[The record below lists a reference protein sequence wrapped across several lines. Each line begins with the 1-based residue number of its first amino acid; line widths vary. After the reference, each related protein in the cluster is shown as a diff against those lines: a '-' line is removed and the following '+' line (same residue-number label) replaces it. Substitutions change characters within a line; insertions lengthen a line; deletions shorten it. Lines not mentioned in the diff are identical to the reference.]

1 MESYISRW
9 AAPNYRPQHMGPL
22 WMLWRLGLAPTKRQ
36 ADLLLMF
43 IIVSSATWTY
53 YIIMGYTDLSLEV
66 LQPYSVEGF
75 LE

>member
-36 ADLLLMF
+36 ADLLLLF
-43 IIVSSATWTY
+43 IIVSSAT
-53 YIIMGYTDLSLEV
+53 L
-66 LQPYSVEGF
+66 
-75 LE
+75 